1 MTGQIQPVGSL
12 PADLMGLPSF
22 LLLQVVRDARRI
34 GLALHGGTLRAPHL
48 TVLAGLTEFGP
59 ASQKEISARL
69 RIDASDLVSVLDDLQ
84 QRGMVTRE
92 RDERDRRRYVVT
104 IKPAGRKALQLRLA
118 QLREMNDA
126 LLAPLSAEDRTRL
139 HELLKR
145 VHTHHQVN
153 AL

>member
-1 MTGQIQPVGSL
+1 MTESL
-12 PADLMGLPSF
+12 PAELLGLPSF

-34 GLALHGGTLRAPHL
+34 GLGLHGSTLRAPHL

-69 RIDASDLVSVLDDLQ
+69 RIDPSDLVSVLDDLEQ
-84 QRGMVTRE
+84 QGMVSRS

-104 IKPAGRKALQLRLA
+104 IKPAGHKALDLRLS
-118 QLREMNDA
+118 QLRELNDA
-126 LLAPLSAEDRTRL
+126 LLAPLSATERSAL
-139 HELLKR
+139 NELLIR

-153 AL
+153 TV

>member
-1 MTGQIQPVGSL
+1 MTESL
-12 PADLMGLPSF
+12 PAELLGLPSF

-34 GLALHGGTLRAPHL
+34 GLGLHGSTLRAPHL

-69 RIDASDLVSVLDDLQ
+69 RIDPSDLVSVLDDLE
-84 QRGMVTRE
+84 QRGMVSRS

-104 IKPAGRKALQLRLA
+104 IKPAGHKALDLRLS
-118 QLREMNDA
+118 QLRELNDA
-126 LLAPLSAEDRTRL
+126 LLAPLSAEERSAL
-139 HELLKR
+139 NELLIR

-153 AL
+153 AV